1 METIIPVLNPVALLA
16 YIEPGGGSMVIQ
28 VLLATVLGS
37 AIFLRRKIMDFIG
50 ILKGIFR
57 RMAG

>member
-1 METIIPVLNPVALLA
+1 METIIPLLNPVGLLA

-50 ILKGIFR
+50 MVKNIFKR
-57 RMAG
+57 KTD